1 MPPNSLCIVSKQV
14 VHATYKDKG
23 SVGEFQILNS
33 GRKGIATLL
42 LLLLLFFFLI
52 ILGRYNNDNKTLVSN
67 SFGLVRELIKY
78 IYYLFLSKVII
89 SYSLLLF

>member
-33 GRKGIATLL
+33 GRKGNSNIIIIIIIIII
-42 LLLLLFFFLI
+42 LFFNHF
-52 ILGRYNNDNKTLVSN
+52 
-67 SFGLVRELIKY
+67 RE
-78 IYYLFLSKVII
+78 V
-89 SYSLLLF
+89 